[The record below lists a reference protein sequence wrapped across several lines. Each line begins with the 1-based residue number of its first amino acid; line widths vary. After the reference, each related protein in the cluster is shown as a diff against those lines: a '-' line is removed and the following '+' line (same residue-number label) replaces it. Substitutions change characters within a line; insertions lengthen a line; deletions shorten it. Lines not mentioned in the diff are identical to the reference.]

1 MAAKLDP
8 CYLHRID
15 HHSSISP
22 PPLPSPLSSYPPQM
36 QVGARR
42 AFSTAMKTLIAIGQ
56 MTSTGDRT
64 RNLEVC
70 GQLVQQAKQRSVSA

>member
-1 MAAKLDP
+1 MAAKLGP

-15 HHSSISP
+15 HHSSTPLLSS
-22 PPLPSPLSSYPPQM
+22 PLPPYPPQM
-36 QVGARR
+36 QVGAWR
-42 AFSTAMKTLIAIGQ
+42 AFSTAMKTLIAVGQ
-56 MTSTGDRT
+56 MTSTGDRA